1 MYNNHSTVFDLKR
14 KTVSDLTYFMTRLT
28 CTDLKSDYTEFEY
41 SPMKPFC
48 SIKYL
53 DNYYSV
59 CVLPYTLK
67 KKNQLLLTCLPFC
80 NIFWFECCDN

>member
-1 MYNNHSTVFDLKR
+1 MHNNHSTVFDLKR

-28 CTDLKSDYTEFEY
+28 WTDLKSDYTEFEY
-41 SPMKPFC
+41 SATKPFC
-48 SIKYL
+48 SIKYI

-67 KKNQLLLTCLPFC
+67 KNQLFC
-80 NIFWFECCDN
+80 

>member
-28 CTDLKSDYTEFEY
+28 MTDLKSNYTEFEY
-41 SPMKPFC
+41 SGMKPFC
-48 SIKYL
+48 SIKYI

-59 CVLPYTLK
+59 CVLPHTLK
-67 KKNQLLLTCLPFC
+67 KKKVILLITHLLTFLQYTLA
-80 NIFWFECCDN
+80 

>member
-1 MYNNHSTVFDLKR
+1 MHNNHFIVFDLKR

-28 CTDLKSDYTEFEY
+28 WTDLKSDYTEFEY
-41 SPMKPFC
+41 SAMKPFC

-59 CVLPYTLK
+59 RVLPYTLK
-67 KKNQLLLTCLPFC
+67 KNQLFC
-80 NIFWFECCDN
+80 